1 MAKKDKK
8 EPQVPRIP
16 DELRALL
23 VRASQPPQK
32 VTISEDSRSSAMA
45 VMAET
50 IAVGFQVIGV
60 MANHLTTAPNYVQ
73 SESRQ

>member
-1 MAKKDKK
+1 MAKKDK
-8 EPQVPRIP
+8 QDLRVPKIP

-23 VRASQPPQK
+23 ARASQPPQK

-60 MANHLTTAPNYVQ
+60 MAAHLTSAPNYVQ